1 MGSWARSVGEDST
14 ARPYA
19 HGGLHLA
26 VVGKGGAGK
35 SVIAG
40 TLARTFARRGA
51 RVLALDSDPMPG
63 LASSLGAT
71 TPEDPPLLAAGE
83 RPEGGRWQV
92 RKGIGPI
99 RAIQLYTTPAPDG
112 VLLLEAGK
120 TPEEGGAAI
129 QGATSSFYEL
139 VQRIRKTPSLQ
150 DWTLVGDLSAGPRQP
165 SYRWADYANMFL
177 LITEP
182 NWKSGLAARR
192 IARIIRDRGD
202 VPIRLVANKITRRSD
217 EQAVADMV
225 REPVFTTV
233 PADEAV
239 AAAERAGVP
248 LLDHA
253 PSSPAAL
260 AIERLADRLSSGA

>member
-1 MGSWARSVGEDST
+1 M
-14 ARPYA
+14 
-19 HGGLHLA
+19 HLA
-26 VVGKGGAGK
+26 IVGKGGAGK

-40 TLARTFARRGA
+40 TLARTFARRGE

-63 LASSLGAT
+63 LAYSLGAT
-71 TPEDPPLLAAGE
+71 TPEAPPLLAAGE

-99 RAIQLYTTPAPDG
+99 RAIQRYTTPGPDG

-120 TPEEGGAAI
+120 TPDEGAAAI
-129 QGATSSFYEL
+129 QGATSSFYAL
-139 VQRIRKTPSLQ
+139 VQRIRETPSLQ
-150 DWTLVGDLSAGPRQP
+150 EWTLVGDLSAGTRQP
-165 SYRWADYANMFL
+165 SYRWADYANVFL
-177 LITEP
+177 LVAEP
-182 NWKSGLAARR
+182 NWKSGLTALR

-202 VPIRLVANKITRRSD
+202 VPIRLVANKVARPSD

-225 REPVFTTV
+225 REPVFATI

-248 LLDHA
+248 LLDYA
-253 PSSPAAL
+253 PSSPATL
-260 AIERLADRLSSGA
+260 AIERLADRLSSSR